1 MKNDDIRGLSPKAR
15 SIIEKIAPEDEETE
29 EVEYIIPGSP
39 EEKQGIEE
47 AILTKKA
54 MIMSATAVNLIVLFV
69 GLFVPKPVSFAL
81 GLAAVYVAELFYIH
95 SLDKSLKAS
104 LDADSERSRKI
115 MRREAVIRLLV
126 LALMGIGSS
135 ALFGEMAP
143 IGALAGLLTF
153 KIAIYVTP
161 VMLGFIKKHNI

>member
-1 MKNDDIRGLSPKAR
+1 MKNDGVRGLNPKAR
-15 SIIEKIAPEDEETE
+15 SIIDKIAPEDEKTE
-29 EVEYIIPGSP
+29 DVEYIIPGSP

-54 MIMSATAVNLIVLFV
+54 MIMSTTTVNLVVLIV
-69 GLFVPKPVSFAL
+69 GIFVPKRISFIL
-81 GLAAVYVAELFYIH
+81 GLVSVYVAELFYIH

-104 LDADSERSRKI
+104 LDTDSESSRKI
-115 MRREAVIRLLV
+115 MRRDAVIRLLV

-153 KIAIYVTP
+153 KIAIYITP
-161 VMLGFIKKHNI
+161 VMLGFIKKHNM

>member
-1 MKNDDIRGLSPKAR
+1 MRNDDIRGLNPKAR
-15 SIIEKIAPEDEETE
+15 SIIEKLAPEDEETDD
-29 EVEYIIPGSP
+29 VDYIIPGSP
-39 EEKQGIEE
+39 EEMQGIEE

-54 MIMSATAVNLIVLFV
+54 MIMSTSAINLVLLIV
-69 GLFVPKPVSFAL
+69 GLFLPKRISFIL
-81 GLAAVYVAELFYIH
+81 GLASVYAAELFYIH

-104 LDADSERSRKI
+104 LDTDSERSRKI

-143 IGALAGLLTF
+143 IGALASLLTF
-153 KIAIYVTP
+153 KIAIYITP